1 MASSVSD
8 TSVTIV
14 ILGRSH
20 DTINYEKALRRM
32 HLTCFTTLDPEEAS
46 AASHLLLPGGGD
58 ITPAFFGQPNLG
70 SHHID
75 TELDI
80 LQLQALE
87 SFLTNGKP
95 VLGICKGMQVINVC
109 LGGTITQHI
118 AAAETHKWN
127 GTDQTHYVYHS
138 SLTHADFFYQ
148 LYGLSTLVNSA
159 HHQAV
164 DRLGKNLFPV
174 CRAGDNIIEGIQHA
188 VLPVIAVQWH
198 PERLPDIGDR
208 LLQYF
213 SETRAVSEMPAP
225 TV

>member
-1 MASSVSD
+1 MTSSVSD

-148 LYGLSTLVNSA
+148 LYGLSKIGRA
-159 HHQAV
+159 HV
-164 DRLGKNLFPV
+164 
-174 CRAGDNIIEGIQHA
+174 
-188 VLPVIAVQWH
+188 
-198 PERLPDIGDR
+198 
-208 LLQYF
+208 
-213 SETRAVSEMPAP
+213 
-225 TV
+225 